1 MIDNKDSKGYK
12 FQVSNLDS
20 IINIIIPHFD
30 NYPLQGSKRLDYLT
44 WKNSIIDYRKSKNID
59 SVL

>member
-1 MIDNKDSKGYK
+1 M
-12 FQVSNLDS
+12 
-20 IINIIIPHFD
+20 NIIIPHFD

>member
-30 NYPLQGSKRLDYLT
+30 NLQGSKKLDYLT
-44 WKNSIIDYRKSKNID
+44 WKNSIIDYRKSKNIC